1 MATVKLA
8 AVVSGC
14 DKPLTDTRLLTVA
27 RRALDFKH
35 ESAIAVRA
43 GTDTFVYEPGAFARA
58 ISGGMT
64 YRSQAP
70 VDSATLRAI
79 EDQGGSWGDVLG
91 IGRRSVAA

>member
-1 MATVKLA
+1 M
-8 AVVSGC
+8 
-14 DKPLTDTRLLTVA
+14 A

-58 ISGGMT
+58 ISGGTT

-79 EDQGGSWGDVLG
+79 EDQGGSWGDLLG
-91 IGRRSVAA
+91 IGRRPVAA